1 MACKPDARLK
11 HYTGCGEDPP
21 QFTSRI
27 HKPVETL
34 YSWSLVFESRFLGTS
49 FWAERLARVLE
60 AKMRLQPPRAERSP
74 GRPTPHRAAKREGRP
89 CGWCPCARY
98 HRGRRRTGRER
109 NGRRASEKR
118 PVDPIRSMPGT
129 KSCIICTLGS
139 PWLVLWRKQHRFFR
153 ISLVSAGIPIP
164 PRNSTSPP
172 HHP

>member
-1 MACKPDARLK
+1 MQSVENAPRATNRRKTLFRAFCAA
-11 HYTGCGEDPP
+11 
-21 QFTSRI
+21 SRPLCP
-27 HKPVETL
+27 KAKQPRNPGRRGA
-34 YSWSLVFESRFLGTS
+34 S
-49 FWAERLARVLE
+49 VLE
-60 AKMRLQPPRAERSP
+60 HALKQPGGSQMRKQMRSTFRTPGTEDGNVDGNAHRSGGAE
-74 GRPTPHRAAKREGRP
+74 
-89 CGWCPCARY
+89 PCARC

-153 ISLVSAGIPIP
+153 IFLVSAGIPIP

>member
-34 YSWSLVFESRFLGTS
+34 YSWSLVFESRLWGRTAGEGS
-49 FWAERLARVLE
+49 SSKDASPTHTEC
-60 AKMRLQPPRAERSP
+60 SP

-89 CGWCPCARY
+89 CGWCPCVRC

-129 KSCIICTLGS
+129 KSCIICTPGS

-153 ISLVSAGIPIP
+153 ISLVSAGTPIP